1 MKINIEIDTTAD
13 EMRRFFGLPDVTRI
27 QSELIEQVRERMQ
40 AGVEG
45 YDPLT
50 LLKPFLPE
58 HLRSMDAFQKAFWDH
73 VTPDAKQSD

>member
-13 EMRRFFGLPDVTRI
+13 EMRRFFGLPDVTHI
-27 QSELIEQVRERMQ
+27 QSELMEQVRERMQ

-58 HLRSMDAFQKAFWDH
+58 HLRSMDAFQKAFWDQL
-73 VTPDAKQSD
+73 TPNVKKND